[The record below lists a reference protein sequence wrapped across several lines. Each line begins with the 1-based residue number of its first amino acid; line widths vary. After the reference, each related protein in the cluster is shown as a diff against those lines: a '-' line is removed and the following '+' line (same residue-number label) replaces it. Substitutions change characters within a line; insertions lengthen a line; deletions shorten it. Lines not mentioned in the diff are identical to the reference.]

1 MLIMAG
7 VRSVGGVIVAAVRI
21 MRMTMTSM
29 IVATMRVPM
38 VCMAKGGH
46 ANDINDEP
54 QAADDKKLPNPVHL
68 TTFNKS
74 LNSFVDDLNA
84 NEPIKSVSIVRF
96 PEEWRT
102 HIKNIPLAKP
112 ASVSIFP

>member
-1 MLIMAG
+1 MA
-7 VRSVGGVIVAAVRI
+7 AMRI
-21 MRMTMTSM
+21 MRMAMARM
-29 IVATMRVPM
+29 IMATMRMPM

-46 ANDINDEP
+46 ANDINHEP

-74 LNSFVDDLNA
+74 LNSLVDDLNA
-84 NEPIKSVSIVRF
+84 NEPIKSVSIVWF
-96 PEEWRT
+96 PKEWRA